1 MQFYKPAQGDTAAT
15 VAEGYDR
22 NFQHLENS
30 KVDSVDDAGLMTDAE
45 REKLAGID
53 EGANAY
59 VHPES
64 HSADMITDAA
74 EKVVMTTSEREK
86 LAGIDE
92 GANAYVHPESHSADM
107 ITDAAEKVV
116 MTTSEREKLAGIDE
130 EANAYVLPVAT
141 AEVLGGIK
149 IGDGLE
155 VAEDGTLSAPG
166 GTNIPPITDAPPVEQ
181 LTPADRLLAFDTD
194 GNPLT
199 ATAQQLKEYATEGL
213 ASSEEMAAALAG
225 KADRN
230 GNDTEAFSANNL
242 RTNYL
247 AFTAHD
253 TSNHMNLGRGDAISA
268 AFAANDVVIYNES
281 PKGAV
286 RMVSASEPVFTPSN
300 DLSIKHKLW
309 HSGNFNPATKMPLGD
324 YTGDLNAVEGSG
336 VFRLT
341 GDQSNAPFSG
351 SGTGSTLVQYKW
363 DSRAAFQIYYR
374 FLSNE
379 VYMREKTGG
388 FWGSWVR
395 FYHSGNFDPSEY
407 LKFLGMSVDIS
418 ESLLGMGFQYDT
430 GGSGTTGPFISGGHP
445 RYPLQLVCGY
455 WGGNGGNHNLKF
467 RTRNGDTGQW
477 NPWYTVYSTGN
488 LTPATAASVG
498 LMSAE
503 DKIKLNA
510 VASAMSLSEDE
521 PATMALNQEE
531 SVSSEI
537 SIRAQRSARYQMQ
550 TDELLYDALEAFARN
565 HPEYTEFAEWIAAK
579 DRIRAELAKPETLN
593 LE

>member
-64 HSADMITDAA
+64 HSADMITD
-74 EKVVMTTSEREK
+74 T
-86 LAGIDE
+86 
-92 GANAYVHPESHSADM
+92 
-107 ITDAAEKVV
+107 AEKVV

-166 GTNIPPITDAPPVEQ
+166 GTNIPPITDAPPIEQ
-181 LTPADRLLAFDTD
+181 LTPSDRLLAFDTD

-199 ATAQQLKEYATEGL
+199 ATAQQLKDYATEGL
-213 ASSEEMAAALAG
+213 AS
-225 KADRN
+225 
-230 GNDTEAFSANNL
+230 TEALNEALEGRMPVVKAQEGRPEPNSFGVLTGLSGNFGAPIYGAPLLSFGAPGYEAQIILGGIGAWQGAWNRIYFRN
-242 RTNYL
+242 RDG
-247 AFTAHD
+247 D
-253 TSNHMNLGRGDAISA
+253 TGTVADWKE
-268 AFAANDVVIYNES
+268 F
-281 PKGAV
+281 
-286 RMVSASEPVFTPSN
+286 
-300 DLSIKHKLW
+300 W

-379 VYMREKTGG
+379 VYMRERTGG
-388 FWGSWVR
+388 FWGSWVK
-395 FYHSGNFDPSEY
+395 FYHS
-407 LKFLGMSVDIS
+407 
-418 ESLLGMGFQYDT
+418 
-430 GGSGTTGPFISGGHP
+430 
-445 RYPLQLVCGY
+445 
-455 WGGNGGNHNLKF
+455 
-467 RTRNGDTGQW
+467 
-477 NPWYTVYSTGN
+477 GN

-537 SIRAQRSARYQMQ
+537 SIRAQRSAQYQMQ

-565 HPEYTEFAEWIAAK
+565 HPEYTEFAEWLAVK
-579 DRIRAELAKPETLN
+579 DRIRAELAKPETT
-593 LE
+593 EMEEVEKSDVMS